1 MPTSICCCRRSHCRL
16 TKSEKIRRLVIL
28 QRQLL
33 LARTHKFHETQ
44 MLVNETASICR
55 IFVCLAYGEHDW
67 INFREIRKSSL
78 RTLNA
83 IIICT
88 YSKHNSIVR
97 YFLCFFLLFK
107 THREREK
114 KAKLIFIVRHTVY
127 THSFVHLM
135 RKKRA
140 LYTKLPV
147 QRFFFSAVP
156 ATNLTWNII
165 WIRLWSSRFDGCAF
179 LMCVCERLI
188 ILSFNFNGN

>member
-97 YFLCFFLLFK
+97 YFSGFFLLFK
-107 THREREK
+107 RESERK

-135 RKKRA
+135 RKNEHCIRSFRFKDSFFPLSLPRTWLETSFEYGCEAAVLMVA
-140 LYTKLPV
+140 L
-147 QRFFFSAVP
+147 F
-156 ATNLTWNII
+156 
-165 WIRLWSSRFDGCAF
+165 
-179 LMCVCERLI
+179 
-188 ILSFNFNGN
+188 